1 MTRSLVARVVALLA
15 AGTALIIVARTAMA
29 APPAMQREAVGLI
42 VVTVLAEALLGRL
55 RLDLRL
61 LAAGDEGWQPVDVAG
76 IVRLLLRLLL
86 RERLGVA
93 RQIGLRLA
101 RPERSVGAAHR
112 LLLAVVL
119 LVERLIAGAA
129 RHLVLGPRQMRIVL
143 AELLLGG
150 GDQPIVVLG
159 MLIVVFS

>member
-76 IVRLLLRLLL
+76 IVRLLLTILLRLVL

-101 RPERSVGAAHR
+101 RPERSVSAAHR

-119 LVERLIAGAA
+119 LVERLITGAA
-129 RHLVLGPRQMRIVL
+129 RHLRLRPRPVPSFL
-143 AELLLGG
+143 AGMLLGRR
-150 GDQPIVVLG
+150 PPA
-159 MLIVVFS
+159 